1 MNEPHT
7 VNEGRVPR
15 MGSRFPRMVTR
26 RAAQARNGA
35 GRQVANPTPGDAGEE
50 A

>member
-15 MGSRFPRMVTR
+15 TSSRSE
-26 RAAQARNGA
+26 AQARNGA
-35 GRQVANPTPGDAGEE
+35 GGQVANPAPGDAGEE